1 MRRLIFANVL
11 EPGHTPVD
19 KWLTS
24 SDWAA
29 SAYDAH
35 QFPHAPESTGARAAR
50 PACCCGTWARH
61 SADFSSNVASLWIE
75 FRAAPEDSC
84 GADDYRI
91 LGCTPDWIKQVCRH
105 EKVVSG
111 RHMLIVLEYDIE
123 EIKSAIDRSVEEC
136 NGRDFEEMANK
147 IARFAAWEFEDYKV

>member
-1 MRRLIFANVL
+1 MKAIVKSMW
-11 EPGHTPVD
+11 VD
-19 KWLTS
+19 SPTINL
-24 SDWAA
+24 DN
-29 SAYDAH
+29 Y
-35 QFPHAPESTGARAAR
+35 FPEDPESFG
-50 PACCCGTWARH
+50 
-61 SADFSSNVASLWIE
+61 LWIE
-75 FRAAPEDSC
+75 FRAGPEDSC

-91 LGCTPDWIKQVCRH
+91 LVCTPDWIKQACRH